1 MGWVQL
7 AFSKSFRLA
16 RGIYSRFGA
25 LSFKRS
31 RLAHLLGI
39 DASLV
44 ELSPMGVQK
53 RLYRQVGVFASA
65 VFLISSLSATGVGAE
80 NYADAYSD
88 YVGAVIIADT
98 DGYLTKLAP
107 QTIEGDRSGMS
118 DSLTHIVSNGE
129 TLSSIAA
136 KYSIKVDTI
145 MWQNGISNPNA
156 LRIGQELVIP
166 PADGVY
172 HKVKDGDTLSKIA
185 GDYKIDSNL
194 IAKQNSLEEGA
205 VLSVGQELFIPGA
218 QGVIPVEQPAAKPA
232 NAPANRNTIA
242 RTGTSSRATYVANP
256 GLANSTETPAAGKTM
271 IWPTSGK
278 VTQGYKKYHPALDI
292 AKYPGGPI
300 WAACSGTIAKASAG
314 TYAGGYGNHVII
326 DCGNGI
332 KTLYAHMEYLSVS
345 AGDAVSQ
352 GTVLGKMG
360 NTGRVYGR
368 TGVHLHFEVWKNGV
382 KQSPWN
388 YLQ

>member
-7 AFSKSFRLA
+7 VFSRAFRFI
-16 RGIYSRFGA
+16 RGIYARLGA
-25 LSFKRS
+25 LSWQKT

-39 DASLV
+39 DVSLV
-44 ELSPMGVQK
+44 DLSPLGIQK
-53 RLYRQVGVFASA
+53 RLYRQIGVFVSA
-65 VFLISSLSATGVGAE
+65 VFLVSSLSVTGVGAE
-80 NYADAYSD
+80 NYTDAYSD
-88 YVGAVIIADT
+88 YVGEVIIADA

-107 QTIEGDRSGMS
+107 QTVEGDRSGMN

-145 MWQNGISNPNA
+145 MWQNGISNPNS

-166 PADGVY
+166 PADGLY
-172 HKVKDGDTLSKIA
+172 HKIKAGETLSQIA
-185 GDYKIDSNL
+185 GNYKIDSNL
-194 IAKQNSLEEGA
+194 IAKQNSLEESA

-218 QGVIPVEQPAAKPA
+218 QGVIPVEEAPAIKG
-232 NAPANRNTIA
+232 NAAANRNTIA
-242 RTGTSSRATYVANP
+242 RTGTSSRSSYVANP
-256 GLANSTETPAAGKTM
+256 GLTGSSETPAAGKTM

-278 VTQGYKKYHPALDI
+278 VTQGYKKYHPGLDI

-300 WAACSGTIAKASAG
+300 WAACSGTIAKASSG

-326 DCGNGI
+326 DCDNGT
-332 KTLYAHMEYLSVS
+332 KTLYAHMEYLSV
-345 AGDAVSQ
+345 AVGDAVSQ
-352 GTVLGKMG
+352 GGVLGKMG